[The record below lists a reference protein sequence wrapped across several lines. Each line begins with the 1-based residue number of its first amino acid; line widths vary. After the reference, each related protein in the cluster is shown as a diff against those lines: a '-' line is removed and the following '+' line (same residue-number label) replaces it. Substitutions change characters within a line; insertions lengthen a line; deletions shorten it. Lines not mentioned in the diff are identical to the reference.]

1 MMTRPLGCSRRMI
14 HWMPCSCGSISRLQR
29 LAALM
34 MAPFSTLSVSV
45 CRPSCAQRACAPAW
59 RLLIDTPKRKQRQ
72 QAAGTTGELLCRNL
86 VGTLAASLVRMSRGV
101 TPSESGM
108 ARSCRSGS
116 HLSSTSARRKGMLN
130 GPA

>member
-1 MMTRPLGCSRRMI
+1 MMTRPLGCSRRVI
-14 HWMPCSCGSISRLQR
+14 HWMPCSCGSMSRLQR
-29 LAALM
+29 LAAVM

-45 CRPSCAQRACAPAW
+45 CRPSCAQRACAPREAKHVDFCK
-59 RLLIDTPKRKQRQ
+59 LKG
-72 QAAGTTGELLCRNL
+72 AAGMRQELLHGNFA
-86 VGTLAASLVRMSRGV
+86 GTLAASLVRMSSGV

-116 HLSSTSARRKGMLN
+116 HLSSTRARRKGMLN